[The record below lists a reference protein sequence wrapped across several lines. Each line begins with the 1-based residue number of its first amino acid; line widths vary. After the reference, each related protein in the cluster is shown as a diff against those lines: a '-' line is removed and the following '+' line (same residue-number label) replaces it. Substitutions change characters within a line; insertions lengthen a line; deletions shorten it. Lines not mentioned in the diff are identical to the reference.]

1 MPEDGTNYGFLR
13 ENWLF
18 YDKSDPEM
26 PQEYSNRSLVP
37 LTAVALAAMG
47 MCLAT
52 SARADAAPNA
62 LEQVVISGSRS
73 EQARDD
79 LPLTIDVLTRLD
91 MDERLVT
98 DIKGLAKDLP
108 NVSVRH
114 APSRFS
120 VTGVANPVGRDDNA
134 GFSVRGM
141 GGNRVLMLVDG
152 VRMPRSYVNGSNA
165 FGRDAMALNL
175 VKQVEVVRGPTSV
188 LYGSDGVAGMVNF
201 LTYEP
206 IDMLRAKGSNTDLAG
221 RWSTQWNGDREGLGV
236 AGTLAGRASDS
247 VQWLLSAGVEKSG
260 PMDNLGTNDA
270 PNATRTRPNPETHR
284 KESFLGKI
292 VLRPDAQQKHTIAL
306 EHVGRSMQTELLS
319 SRAAVLPA
327 PTTTAT
333 RALVAGESAGSTLR
347 RDRLSWDGRF
357 VMTSAL
363 ADQLQTM
370 VVVQQADALQDGQ
383 TRRNDGGLRLRDTAY
398 NERTVQFNLQASK
411 SLAMGEQWSQ
421 RLTYGVDSTQVQV
434 SSWFGGFDPAP
445 LPTYVPK
452 KYFPDAKDS
461 GLALY
466 IQSQMQNDTVSITP
480 GIRFERYAVDVVS
493 QDGFS
498 PPSTTP
504 GVSVAGYH
512 TSPKLGA
519 LWRLAPQRSLFV
531 NYATG
536 FRAPSASQ
544 LNGAIDPTPTFNAR
558 LLPNPDLKPETSRHW
573 EIGYRAKTASGQW
586 ELAAFTGDY
595 SQLIVDKKFLR
606 GTNTVTD
613 PNVFQ
618 TVNIDNASIWGLEF
632 KGSVDAGRV
641 GSGQLSMPFA
651 FGWARGKDNTSGLPL
666 NTVDPASLSLGLQFE
681 APTWS
686 LRTDLRH
693 NTAKNAADVDPTGG
707 VRAGSTQ
714 FTGVP
719 AVTTLDLGGQVRLRK
734 DMRLTA
740 TLVNLTNAKY
750 WLWSDVQG
758 LSTANA
764 VTQADAYTQPG
775 RHLNVSLIVDF

>member
-1 MPEDGTNYGFLR
+1 MKNKLPL
-13 ENWLF
+13 
-18 YDKSDPEM
+18 KS
-26 PQEYSNRSLVP
+26 LAVP
-37 LTAVALAAMG
+37 TCVTWAVLALLHPTATLADDAP
-47 MCLAT
+47 AT
-52 SARADAAPNA
+52 
-62 LEQVVISGSRS
+62 LQQVVVSGSRS

-79 LPLTIDVLTRLD
+79 LPMTIDVLMRMD
-91 MDERLVT
+91 MDERLMT
-98 DIKGLAKDLP
+98 DIKDLAKDLP

-141 GGNRVLMLVDG
+141 GGNRVLMLIDS

-206 IDMLRAKGSNTDLAG
+206 IDLLRAKGTNADLAG
-221 RWSTQWNGDREGLGV
+221 RFSAQWNGDREGAGIAATV
-236 AGTLAGRASDS
+236 AGRVSDS
-247 VQWLLSAGVEKSG
+247 MQWLLSAGVEKSG
-260 PMDNLGTNDA
+260 AMDNMGTNDA

-284 KESFLGKI
+284 KESLLAKV
-292 VLRPDAQQKHTIAL
+292 VLRPDARQKHTLAL
-306 EHVGRSMQTELLS
+306 EHVGKSMQTELLS
-319 SRAAVLPA
+319 SRASVLPA

-347 RDRLSWDGRF
+347 RDRLSWEGRL
-357 VMTSAL
+357 VLTSPL
-363 ADQLQTM
+363 ADQVQTM
-370 VVVQQADALQDGQ
+370 LVVQQADASQDGQ

-398 NERTVQFNLQASK
+398 NERTVQANLQASK

-421 RLTYGVDSTQVQV
+421 RLTYGIDSTQVQV
-434 SSWFGGFDPAP
+434 SSWFDGFDPVP
-445 LPTYVPK
+445 LPKYVPK

-466 IQSQMQNDTVSITP
+466 VQSQMQNDTVSITP

-493 QDGFS
+493 QDGFA
-498 PPSTTP
+498 PPSATP

-573 EIGYRAKTASGQW
+573 EIGYRAKTALGQW

-606 GTNTVTD
+606 GTNTVAD

-632 KGSVDAGRV
+632 KGNVDAGSV
-641 GSGQLSMPFA
+641 AGGQLSLPFA
-651 FGWARGKDNTSGLPL
+651 LGWARGKDNTSGLPL

-686 LRTDLRH
+686 MRADLRH

-734 DMRLTA
+734 DIRLTA
-740 TLVNLTNAKY
+740 NLVNLTNAKY

>member
-1 MPEDGTNYGFLR
+1 MKNKLPL
-13 ENWLF
+13 
-18 YDKSDPEM
+18 KS
-26 PQEYSNRSLVP
+26 LAVP
-37 LTAVALAAMG
+37 TCVTWAVLALLHPTATLADDAP
-47 MCLAT
+47 AT
-52 SARADAAPNA
+52 
-62 LEQVVISGSRS
+62 LQQVVVSGSRS

-79 LPLTIDVLTRLD
+79 LPMTIDVLMRMD
-91 MDERLVT
+91 MDERLMT
-98 DIKGLAKDLP
+98 DIKDLAKDLP

-141 GGNRVLMLVDG
+141 GGNRVLMLIDS

-206 IDMLRAKGSNTDLAG
+206 IDLLRAKGTNADLAG
-221 RWSTQWNGDREGLGV
+221 RFSAQWNGDREGAGIAATV
-236 AGTLAGRASDS
+236 AGRVSDS
-247 VQWLLSAGVEKSG
+247 MQWLLSAGVEKSG
-260 PMDNLGTNDA
+260 AMDNMGTNEA
-270 PNATRTRPNPETHR
+270 PNATRTRPNPETSR
-284 KESFLGKI
+284 KESLLAKV
-292 VLRPDAQQKHTIAL
+292 VLRPDARQKHTLAL
-306 EHVGRSMQTELLS
+306 EHVGKSMQTELLS
-319 SRAAVLPA
+319 SRASVLPA

-333 RALVAGESAGSTLR
+333 RALVAGESAGSTSR
-347 RDRLSWDGRF
+347 RDRWSWEGRF
-357 VMTSAL
+357 VMSSTL
-363 ADQLQTM
+363 ADQVQTM
-370 VVVQQADALQDGQ
+370 LVVQQADASQDGQ

-398 NERTVQFNLQASK
+398 NERTVQANLQASK

-421 RLTYGVDSTQVQV
+421 RLTYGIDSTQVQV
-434 SSWFGGFDPAP
+434 SSWFDGFDPVP
-445 LPTYVPK
+445 LPKYVPK

-466 IQSQMQNDTVSITP
+466 VQSQMQNDTVSITP

-493 QDGFS
+493 QDGFA
-498 PPSTTP
+498 PPSATP

-573 EIGYRAKTASGQW
+573 EIGYRAKTALGQW

-606 GTNTVTD
+606 GTNTVAD

-632 KGSVDAGRV
+632 KGSVDAGSV
-641 GSGQLSMPFA
+641 AGGQLSLPFA
-651 FGWARGKDNTSGLPL
+651 LGWARGKDNTSGLPL

-686 LRTDLRH
+686 MRADLRH

-734 DMRLTA
+734 DIRLTA
-740 TLVNLTNAKY
+740 NLVNLTNAKY

>member
-1 MPEDGTNYGFLR
+1 MKNKLPL
-13 ENWLF
+13 
-18 YDKSDPEM
+18 KS
-26 PQEYSNRSLVP
+26 LAVP
-37 LTAVALAAMG
+37 TCVTWAVLALLHPTATLADDAP
-47 MCLAT
+47 AT
-52 SARADAAPNA
+52 
-62 LEQVVISGSRS
+62 LQQVVVSGSRS

-79 LPLTIDVLTRLD
+79 LPMTIDVLMRMD
-91 MDERLVT
+91 MDERLMT
-98 DIKGLAKDLP
+98 DIKDLAKDLP

-141 GGNRVLMLVDG
+141 GGNRVLMLIDS

-201 LTYEP
+201 LTHEP
-206 IDMLRAKGSNTDLAG
+206 IDLLRAKGTNADLAG
-221 RWSTQWNGDREGLGV
+221 RFSAQWNGDREGAGIAATV
-236 AGTLAGRASDS
+236 AGRVSDS
-247 VQWLLSAGVEKSG
+247 MQWLLSAGVEKSG
-260 PMDNLGTNDA
+260 AMDNMGTNDA

-284 KESFLGKI
+284 KESLLAKV
-292 VLRPDAQQKHTIAL
+292 VLRPDARQKHTLAL
-306 EHVGRSMQTELLS
+306 EHVGKSMQTELLS
-319 SRAAVLPA
+319 SRASVLPA
-327 PTTTAT
+327 PITTAT

-347 RDRLSWDGRF
+347 RDRLSWEGRL
-357 VMTSAL
+357 VLTSPL
-363 ADQLQTM
+363 ADQVQTM
-370 VVVQQADALQDGQ
+370 LVVQQADASQDGQ

-398 NERTVQFNLQASK
+398 NERTVQANLQASK

-421 RLTYGVDSTQVQV
+421 RLTYGIDSTQVHV
-434 SSWFGGFDPAP
+434 SSWFDGFDPVP
-445 LPTYVPK
+445 LPKYVPK

-480 GIRFERYAVDVVS
+480 GFRFERYAVDVVS
-493 QDGFS
+493 QDGFA
-498 PPSTTP
+498 PPSATP

-573 EIGYRAKTASGQW
+573 EIGYRAKAALGQW

-606 GTNTVTD
+606 GTNTVAD

-632 KGSVDAGRV
+632 KGNVEAGSVAG
-641 GSGQLSMPFA
+641 GQLSLPFA
-651 FGWARGKDNTSGLPL
+651 LGWARGKDNTSGLPL

-686 LRTDLRH
+686 MRADLRH

-734 DMRLTA
+734 DIRLTA
-740 TLVNLTNAKY
+740 NLVNLTNAKY